1 MTDEVHPLVTLLV
14 ARAKSHPEEF
24 RGGKPNTIS
33 PASRWWFAVDT
44 IRRDG
49 TAEDKALLTSTIGR
63 GLMDEAHEWALDEL
77 MNGEQRRAEGQRAME
92 EEEKRQ
98 SAMQQALQQALQ
110 QAKSSQQTQAQSLQQ
125 AQALQSLQNA
135 YAQPGLW
142 EANSVPPTVSAGLKA
157 QNLYEQLK
165 NVMGVKK

>member
-33 PASRWWFAVDT
+33 PTNRWWFAVDT
-44 IRRDG
+44 IRRNG
-49 TAEDKALLTSTIGR
+49 TAGDKALLANTIGR

-77 MNGEQRRAEGQRAME
+77 MNGEQRRAEEHRAKE
-92 EEEKRQ
+92 EEEKRYL
-98 SAMQQALQQALQ
+98 AVR
-110 QAKSSQQTQAQSLQQ
+110 QAQSLQQ
-125 AQALQSLQNA
+125 MQAQSLQSLQNA

-142 EANSVPPTVSAGLKA
+142 GAIPVPPTLSADLKA

-165 NVMGVKK
+165 NAMGVKK

>member
-24 RGGKPNTIS
+24 GSGKPNAIN
-33 PASRWWFAVDT
+33 PNNRWWFAVDT

-49 TAEDKALLTSTIGR
+49 TAEDKALLASTIGR
-63 GLMDEAHEWALDEL
+63 VLMDEVHEWALDEL
-77 MNGEQRRAEGQRAME
+77 MNGEQRRAE
-92 EEEKRQ
+92 EEEKRYA
-98 SAMQQALQQALQ
+98 AMQQAV
-110 QAKSSQQTQAQSLQQ
+110 QAQSVP
-125 AQALQSLQNA
+125 NA
-135 YAQPGLW
+135 YKGTLGLW
-142 EANSVPPTVSAGLKA
+142 GANQVQPTVSADLKA

>member
-49 TAEDKALLTSTIGR
+49 TAGDKALLANTIGR

-77 MNGEQRRAEGQRAME
+77 MNGEQRRAEEHRRAE
-92 EEEKRQ
+92 EEEKRYL
-98 SAMQQALQQALQ
+98 AVQ
-110 QAKSSQQTQAQSLQQ
+110 QAKSLQAQNMQ
-125 AQALQSLQNA
+125 AQSLQNA

-142 EANSVPPTVSAGLKA
+142 GVNSVPPTVSADLKA

-165 NVMGVKK
+165 QANVMGVKK